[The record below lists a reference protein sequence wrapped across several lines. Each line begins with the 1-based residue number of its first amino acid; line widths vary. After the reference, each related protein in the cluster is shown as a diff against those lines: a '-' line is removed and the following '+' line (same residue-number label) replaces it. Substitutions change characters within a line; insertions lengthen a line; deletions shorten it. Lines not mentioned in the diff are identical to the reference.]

1 MVETRRPHYDARRY
15 TVYVPLVRRR
25 NGVRSANTRSAPAI
39 VFRVSTP
46 GKTPISVLH
55 SGVLYYCA
63 FIRICIKPSARVRGF
78 YARKHANKARA
89 VAGATGVQRVSVGGG
104 GGKAV
109 GGTGISVGRTALE
122 GDTAG
127 QGRAGGGVRAKLTRR
142 NGNKRAFYSSSLP
155 SRAACGD
162 LIFRLIY
169 FEFQTMSCFTWKT
182 DARRKTVR
190 FRLIFVYGLVYSI
203 QKKKTIEI
211 GPHNGA

>member
-104 GGKAV
+104 GGRLLGAPEYPSA
-109 GGTGISVGRTALE
+109 GPRSRGTPPGRGAPAAE
-122 GDTAG
+122 YE
-127 QGRAGGGVRAKLTRR
+127 R
-142 NGNKRAFYSSSLP
+142 N
-155 SRAACGD
+155 
-162 LIFRLIY
+162 
-169 FEFQTMSCFTWKT
+169 
-182 DARRKTVR
+182 
-190 FRLIFVYGLVYSI
+190 
-203 QKKKTIEI
+203 
-211 GPHNGA
+211 